1 MVSISIISV
10 AFSRTMCYYL
20 SMNARKPNL
29 KNSLGYL
36 YPLLVKEWSANNE
49 RTPLEVYPKSHAKYL
64 WICDKHGE
72 YEMSCAHKS
81 EGKGCPWCS
90 GQSRK
95 PYPGQ
100 SLGDLYPEISLELS
114 ELDPMDLYPHSSK
127 KVLWTCPNGHGDYLK
142 PVKNRTLRGYGCPKC
157 SHKVGDV
164 DLKESLAY
172 LYPDIAATWS
182 PNNTKSP
189 WEVYPGSHYKASWSC
204 TIHGEYLMFCYSR
217 TRGSG
222 CPECGRIKVG
232 KLRKIPSLGQSLGD
246 LHPELIDEWSNKN
259 SRSPFEVRSGSHYKA
274 IWVCSKHGEYTM
286 ACRSHVRGYGC
297 SQCGKDRSS
306 TIRSTPPKGK
316 SLAELYPKI
325 IREWSTKNDKT
336 PFEVYPGSRYKA
348 EWVCSKGHKWEA
360 HIYSRT
366 GKVRTECPRC
376 SNNQISR
383 AEDLLRDSLVS
394 SGALPD
400 QVKLSGWT
408 VDIYFPESK
417 TVVEYDGSYFHSF
430 EGCWERDMRKSL
442 ELLEEGY
449 TVIRVRTYSS
459 IYVLESL
466 GIKDSNYFEVFC
478 KEPKDSV
485 PSEELVDEIKTIL
498 EFDKGGYLL

>member
-1 MVSISIISV
+1 MYISIISV

-127 KVLWTCPNGHGDYLK
+127 EVLWTCPNGHGDYLK
-142 PVKNRTLRGYGCPKC
+142 PVKNRTLRGHGCPKC

-222 CPECGRIKVG
+222 CPECGRINVG

-274 IWVCSKHGEYTM
+274 IWVCSKHGTYVMT
-286 ACRSHVRGYGC
+286 CKDHVRGCGC
-297 SQCGKDRSS
+297 STCGIDSISKINS
-306 TIRSTPPKGK
+306 TSPKED
-316 SLAELYPKI
+316 SLGYKYPDLIK
-325 IREWSTKNDKT
+325 EWSPRNDKG
-336 PFEVYPGSRYKA
+336 PFEVYAGSSTKFLWVCQKGH
-348 EWVCSKGHKWEA
+348 EWVTTC
-360 HIYSRT
+360 YSRT
-366 GKVRTECPRC
+366 GSRKTGCPHCCHNQTSNTEG
-376 SNNQISR
+376 
-383 AEDLLRDSLVS
+383 LLREGLVPL
-394 SGALPD
+394 GALQD
-400 QVKLSGWT
+400 QYKIGKWT
-408 VDIYFPESK
+408 VDIYIPSSK
-417 TVVEYDGSYFHSF
+417 TIIEYDGSYYHNSPTSY
-430 EGCWERDMRKSL
+430 ERDTRKSL
-442 ELLEEGY
+442 DVLAQGY
-449 TVIRVRTYSS
+449 KVIRVRTYSKNYILKS
-459 IYVLESL
+459 LE
-466 GIKDSNYFEVFC
+466 ITNPNYFEVFC
-478 KEPKDSV
+478 KEPKNSV
-485 PSEELVDEIKTIL
+485 PSEELVEEIKTIL